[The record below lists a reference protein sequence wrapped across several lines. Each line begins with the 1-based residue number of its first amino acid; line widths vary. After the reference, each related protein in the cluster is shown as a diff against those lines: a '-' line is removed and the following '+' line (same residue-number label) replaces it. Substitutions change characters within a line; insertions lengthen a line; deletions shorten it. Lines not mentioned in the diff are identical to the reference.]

1 MFNMKSEKKSG
12 FGSVYFLVIALGVVL
27 ALMAYLKADMKKVK
41 QPAVPQFSEEIKV
54 VDKTYFNKP
63 LNFSIS
69 MPNSDWEM
77 TCVDN
82 VDSLGTQDVSKT
94 ILENIY
100 VLAEM
105 VRRDGAD
112 TLAMVQMGVMPLA
125 EPRTPQSLAL
135 QNFKEINQS
144 FSAPDTV
151 RVIQPVALTAFGK
164 LRGAYY
170 MVEFPASA
178 RYSYSVWLAMF
189 VVYSKTSYSI
199 ICQVRSE
206 DYEFLRTDLE
216 KILES
221 FHPLN
226 IKRL

>member
-1 MFNMKSEKKSG
+1 MFSMKANKKSG
-12 FGSVYFLVIALGVVL
+12 FGSVYFMVLALGVVL
-27 ALMAYLKADMKKVK
+27 ALMAYLKADMKKLK
-41 QPAVPQFSEEIKV
+41 QPAAPRFAEEIKV

-63 LNFSIS
+63 MNFCIS

-82 VDSLGTQDVSKT
+82 VDSLATQDVSKT

-105 VRRDGAD
+105 YRRDGAD
-112 TLAMVQMGVMPLA
+112 TLALVQMGVMPLA
-125 EPRTPQSLAL
+125 EPRTPQSLAM
-135 QNFKEINQS
+135 QNFAEISQS

-151 RVIQPVALTAFGK
+151 RVIQPVVLTTFGK

-170 MVEFPASA
+170 MVEFPESV
-178 RYSYSVWLAMF
+178 RYSYPVWLAMF